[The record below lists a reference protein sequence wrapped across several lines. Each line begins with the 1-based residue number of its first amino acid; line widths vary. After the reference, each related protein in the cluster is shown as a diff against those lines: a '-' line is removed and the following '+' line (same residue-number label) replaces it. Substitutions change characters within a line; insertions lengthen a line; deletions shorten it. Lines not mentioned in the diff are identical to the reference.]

1 MLLFLVLAG
10 ALVLSNSIFFKV
22 SAAPFEFTHGVASGD
37 VTSTSAV
44 LWTRPRMKVQKLIW
58 RLSTVAIVS
67 IHLISH
73 TVCTTTTGEND
84 FTAKITAT
92 NLEPNTPYH
101 YRWIAGNSSSEVG
114 MFITAPLDDQAAD
127 VHFSWSGDTD
137 PSRNGS
143 NYYFG
148 HWNAFQSALS
158 ERPQFLIYSGDT
170 IYSDLRGNNGDR
182 SIIS

>member
-1 MLLFLVLAG
+1 MEWQAGMLHLLARSYG
-10 ALVLSNSIFFKV
+10 HV
-22 SAAPFEFTHGVASGD
+22 
-37 VTSTSAV
+37 
-44 LWTRPRMKVQKLIW
+44 RMKVQKLIW
-58 RLSTVAIVS
+58 RLPVAIVS
-67 IHLISH
+67 IYLISH
-73 TVCTTTTGEND
+73 TVPTTTGVND

-92 NLEPNTPYH
+92 NLKPDTPYH

-114 MFITAPLDDQAAD
+114 MFITAPLDDQVAD

-148 HWNAFQSALS
+148 NWNAFQSALS
-158 ERPQFLIYSGDT
+158 ERPQFFIYLGDT